1 MSSITNPIQ
10 VGQSIM
16 PVVPVPVYDTT
27 CAWCLQEAR
36 LSGIV
41 LPEPE
46 SKSHGICLPHSEM
59 MLHQMVRRRA
69 VQQQRAMKEQEEKQ
83 RGGGEK

>member
-1 MSSITNPIQ
+1 MSSITNPTQ
-10 VGQSIM
+10 VGQSAM
-16 PVVPVPVYDTT
+16 PGVPVYDST

-46 SKSHGICLPHSEM
+46 SRSHGICLPHSEQ
-59 MLHQMVRRRA
+59 MLLHHRQRRA
-69 VQQQRAMKEQEEKQ
+69 SKTEMREH
-83 RGGGEK
+83 